1 MKRILAVFL
10 TLAMALNIA
19 PMAAFAAADSD
30 AASIV
35 AVEETDETSSPQLD
49 EETAKAIASDPFLQA
64 AYAQTEQEQTGQAE
78 VDTSNVSVSATNS
91 FGKLLLNG
99 MDEENGSN
107 FSSENAITGIS
118 MNGSTAVVSYRTAE
132 DADLVVGIYADDAE
146 EEMIA
151 SGTVSVSKTTDT
163 TAKVSISGKLP
174 EYYVIKGYLFDKT
187 EHAPLCEPF
196 RDVSKTK
203 DIVDLGS
210 ATVDDFDADR
220 VINLDDDNTT
230 NFAVVKQDV
239 TLLTSEDAAAGMN
252 VITQQ
257 DDDGLNYTISNASAE
272 IKNLQSGDILT
283 YEYEP
288 GAMLIV
294 KVSTIQTFGDTV
306 TIHGDDSLEITD
318 VFEAVKI
325 DSDADTSDFEFTPAE
340 GVEYLGTEKV
350 VYPDWEDG
358 FFDGTDAQENTAD
371 LDETNSWEG
380 DLSNSVALKLKIGDT
395 TTDKPIGGATTE
407 EAAKGTISF
416 SAQSKFKYYIAE
428 NKQTI
433 SYNLGSTVTGS
444 LSISAKKT
452 IEKEI
457 GHCYYLPC
465 PGVAFLMEPTIKV
478 VAEMKCSA
486 EFAAS
491 VSFGFEYNSANKAF
505 VNRSETPNA
514 KARVTAEGS
523 VSIGLDLKPGVCV
536 LDSVLDLDLTA
547 EVMLQATIKT
557 TTKEASTTTPE
568 TRHSCKICY
577 TAEITVPTE
586 LGIEISFIKLDILSL
601 KKSFKLE
608 FPLGDYYYSPENN
621 EFGKGS
627 CPHLEYRMTVIVED
641 DDLKEEDMKN
651 VDIFNVDTNEK
662 VGSFNGKFN
671 TYVYLP
677 AGEHQLRAIIQNT
690 DYTSGRFTIDKLGF
704 EVWLGADVQEDW
716 TLIDGVL
723 TVNNDKA
730 MGDAAVITDM
740 PWYSRRSEIK
750 KVVVKSGV
758 TKINSGA
765 FYECGNLKNAE
776 IANTVLSIGGS
787 AFAECAQLRTVQIPN
802 TVAAIGSCAFKNC
815 SLLQNIVFPK
825 ALQKIEESTFEN
837 CTALKN
843 LLIPGNVLSIGD
855 DAFKGC
861 TALESI
867 AMQDG
872 TISIGKEAF
881 SNCSKLGSI
890 TMPDSVISFGT
901 DIFKYDTA
909 LKTVKLPAGITHI
922 AQGMFN
928 GCVALTDFTV
938 PETVTTIG
946 GLAFANC
953 IGIAKVT
960 IPKSV
965 KTVQIGA
972 FTGCTNLKD
981 VYYDSTE
988 EDWKKITIQSDNEP
1002 LTSATLHCGG
1012 KHGTCGDNLTWK
1024 LEDGTLTISGT
1035 GEMYNYSYGSDN
1047 RPPWDGEKTKIKY
1060 IEIKI
1065 DTTTIGNYAFKG
1077 CNNLISITIP
1087 ESVTSIGKG
1096 AFYECSSLTSITVPE
1111 GVTSIGAYAF
1121 DGCSNLTN
1129 VTIPKGV
1136 TRIGEFAFDEC
1147 SNLTNIIIPEG
1158 VTKIEDGL
1166 FMDCSSLTSI
1176 TLPEGVTSIGYRA
1189 FAYCYSL
1196 ENISMPQSLISIGG
1210 SDYFGGAF
1218 VNCRKLSSI
1227 TIPSSVTDIG
1237 MYAFYGCTNLATVN
1251 MGTNITN
1258 IGSHAFEECVALE
1271 RITIPSGVTTIEQLT
1286 FNKCKN
1292 LTNVTIAEGVTTIGS
1307 SAFSECSNLKSV
1319 VIPESV
1325 TTIETGVFYYCSSLT
1340 SITIPSTVT
1349 QIGSSIFT
1357 GCKSLTSVT
1366 IPSGISVI
1374 PGGMFNGCS
1383 SLTSAVIPEGVT
1395 VIGEYAFGDCRN
1407 LTNIAIPS
1415 NVTQIGHHAFDNCQ
1429 KLTSITIPEG
1439 VSKIEYGTFSECRGL
1454 TKVQIP
1460 SSVTSIGLDAFAG
1473 CGNLIDM
1480 TIPESAT
1487 IIEEGAFDGCHSLT
1501 SITIPSGSTYIYA
1514 SSFYGCSGL
1523 TSVRIPEGVTGI
1535 DVMAFSHC
1543 RGLKSVTIPASVTK
1557 IGGRAF
1563 DECRNLKTIIYEG
1576 TKEQWKK
1583 VWIGADNHYLECA
1596 TIQYTGDSGDP
1607 NDENSITTGA
1617 ASTSDSKFQAT
1628 FANAKAGKEYVVLVS
1643 RSGSDPLNADN
1654 LIYIN
1659 QITADADG
1667 ELTVPFITAADAEEM
1682 TYVVACAQDD
1692 APVDPGQPDQPG
1704 GDEPSSGDDGGGA
1717 AIILIG
1723 GVAAVAAVAG
1733 VVLMIPVKVEGTVK
1747 LADQPVANATVQ
1759 VLKGDAVKAET
1770 VTDANG
1776 HFTVKVKRGGYTM
1789 RVQWTDASGQPVTR
1803 TVDFKA
1809 PNANLN
1815 VAA

>member
-78 VDTSNVSVSATNS
+78 VDTSNVSVNATNS
-91 FGKLLLNG
+91 FGQLLVNG
-99 MDEENGSN
+99 MDEENGSK

-132 DADLVVGIYADDAE
+132 DANLVVGIYADDAE

-294 KVSTIQTFGDTV
+294 KVSTIQTSGDTV

-505 VNRSETPNA
+505 ANRSETPNA
-514 KARVTAEGS
+514 KVRVTAEGS

-577 TAEITVPTE
+577 TAAITVPTE

-641 DDLKEEDMKN
+641 NDLKEEDMKN

-716 TLIDGVL
+716 TLVDGVL
-723 TVNNDKA
+723 TVNNDDA
-730 MGDAAVITDM
+730 MKKM
-740 PWYSRRSEIK
+740 PWVTRSSEVAKIII
-750 KVVVKSGV
+750 KSGV
-758 TKINSGA
+758 TEIPPYEFYDGYINNDPK
-765 FYECGNLKNAE
+765 YINLTEVE
-776 IANTVLSIGGS
+776 IAGTVKFIGEK
-787 AFAECAQLRTVQIPN
+787 AF
-802 TVAAIGSCAFKNC
+802 G
-815 SLLQNIVFPK
+815 
-825 ALQKIEESTFEN
+825 ESTSL
-837 CTALKN
+837 T
-843 LLIPGNVLSIGD
+843 NVKFQEGIVDIGD
-855 DAFKGC
+855 RAFERC
-861 TALESI
+861 INLTSI
-867 AMQDG
+867 ILPSSV
-872 TISIGKEAF
+872 ISIGKEAF
-881 SNCSKLGSI
+881 RDCNSLTRVIIQEGTTSIKEGAFSNCS
-890 TMPDSVISFGT
+890 
-901 DIFKYDTA
+901 
-909 LKTVKLPAGITHI
+909 
-922 AQGMFN
+922 
-928 GCVALTDFTV
+928 
-938 PETVTTIG
+938 
-946 GLAFANC
+946 
-953 IGIAKVT
+953 
-960 IPKSV
+960 
-965 KTVQIGA
+965 
-972 FTGCTNLKD
+972 NLM
-981 VYYDSTE
+981 
-988 EDWKKITIQSDNEP
+988 N
-1002 LTSATLHCGG
+1002 
-1012 KHGTCGDNLTWK
+1012 
-1024 LEDGTLTISGT
+1024 
-1035 GEMYNYSYGSDN
+1035 
-1047 RPPWDGEKTKIKY
+1047 
-1060 IEIKI
+1060 IKI
-1065 DTTTIGNYAFKG
+1065 
-1077 CNNLISITIP
+1077 P
-1087 ESVTSIGKG
+1087 VSVVDIAEYT
-1096 AFYECSSLTSITVPE
+1096 FENCSSLGGIEIPANITSIKT
-1111 GVTSIGAYAF
+1111 GTFFG
-1121 DGCSNLTN
+1121 
-1129 VTIPKGV
+1129 
-1136 TRIGEFAFDEC
+1136 
-1147 SNLTNIIIPEG
+1147 
-1158 VTKIEDGL
+1158 
-1166 FMDCSSLTSI
+1166 CSSLKNI
-1176 TLPEGVTSIGYRA
+1176 VIPYGVTDIGEDA
-1189 FAYCYSL
+1189 FFKCSSL
-1196 ENISMPQSLISIGG
+1196 VNIE
-1210 SDYFGGAF
+1210 
-1218 VNCRKLSSI
+1218 
-1227 TIPSSVTDIG
+1227 IPSSVTEI
-1237 MYAFYGCTNLATVN
+1237 
-1251 MGTNITN
+1251 
-1258 IGSHAFEECVALE
+1258 E
-1271 RITIPSGVTTIEQLT
+1271 RR
-1286 FNKCKN
+1286 
-1292 LTNVTIAEGVTTIGS
+1292 
-1307 SAFSECSNLKSV
+1307 
-1319 VIPESV
+1319 
-1325 TTIETGVFYYCSSLT
+1325 VFGDCSSLV
-1340 SITIPSTVT
+1340 SI
-1349 QIGSSIFT
+1349 
-1357 GCKSLTSVT
+1357 
-1366 IPSGISVI
+1366 
-1374 PGGMFNGCS
+1374 
-1383 SLTSAVIPEGVT
+1383 E
-1395 VIGEYAFGDCRN
+1395 
-1407 LTNIAIPS
+1407 
-1415 NVTQIGHHAFDNCQ
+1415 
-1429 KLTSITIPEG
+1429 
-1439 VSKIEYGTFSECRGL
+1439 
-1454 TKVQIP
+1454 
-1460 SSVTSIGLDAFAG
+1460 
-1473 CGNLIDM
+1473 
-1480 TIPESAT
+1480 
-1487 IIEEGAFDGCHSLT
+1487 
-1501 SITIPSGSTYIYA
+1501 
-1514 SSFYGCSGL
+1514 
-1523 TSVRIPEGVTGI
+1523 
-1535 DVMAFSHC
+1535 
-1543 RGLKSVTIPASVTK
+1543 IPASVTK
-1557 IGGRAF
+1557 IDTAWMFNECKSLRNVVFPTSVTSIGVGAF
-1563 DECRNLKTIIYEG
+1563 RGCKSLTDVVLPLGVTSIETNAFQYCNNLVNVVLQEGVTSIGQKAFGACYNLKSITIPESMKHVYYWAFEDCHELKDVYYNG
-1576 TKEQWKK
+1576 AKAQWKMIK
-1583 VWIGADNHYLECA
+1583 IEERNSNLYRANIHYA
-1596 TIQYTGDSGDP
+1596 K
-1607 NDENSITTGA
+1607 NDENSITTGT

-1628 FANAKAGKEYVVLVS
+1628 FADAKAGKEYVVLVS

-1667 ELTVPFITAADAEEM
+1667 ELAVPFRTAADAAEM
-1682 TYVVACAQDD
+1682 TYVVACAQGD

-1704 GDEPSSGDDGGGA
+1704 GDKPSSGDDGGGA

-1733 VVLMIPVKVEGTVK
+1733 VALMMPVKVEGTVK

-1759 VLKGDAVKAET
+1759 VLKGDTVKAET

-1776 HFTVKVKRGGYTM
+1776 HFTVKVKRGGYTL

>member
-35 AVEETDETSSPQLD
+35 AVEETNETSSPQLD
-49 EETAKAIASDPFLQA
+49 EQTARAIASDPFLQA

-107 FSSENAITGIS
+107 FSSENAITGIT

-151 SGTVSVSKTTDT
+151 SGTALVSKTADT
-163 TAKVSISGKLP
+163 TAKVAISSKLP

-210 ATVDDFDADR
+210 ATVNDFDADR

-294 KVSTIQTFGDTV
+294 KVSTIQTSGDTV

-505 VNRSETPNA
+505 ANRSETPNA

-677 AGEHQLRAIIQNT
+677 AGEHQLRAIIRNT
-690 DYTSGRFTIDKLGF
+690 DYTSGRFTINKLGF

-716 TLIDGVL
+716 TLVDGVL

-730 MGDAAVITDM
+730 MGDSIWGDDV
-740 PWYSRRSEIK
+740 PWRSRKDEIQ
-750 KVVVKSGV
+750 KVVIKQGV
-758 TKINSGA
+758 TKITRMAFSDCVNLKSVDIPESVEDMRDSAFSGCSSLTSVVIPKNVKTIPRIA
-765 FYECGNLKNAE
+765 FYK
-776 IANTVLSIGGS
+776 
-787 AFAECAQLRTVQIPN
+787 
-802 TVAAIGSCAFKNC
+802 
-815 SLLQNIVFPK
+815 
-825 ALQKIEESTFEN
+825 
-837 CTALKN
+837 
-843 LLIPGNVLSIGD
+843 
-855 DAFKGC
+855 C
-861 TALESI
+861 TALESVILEEGISEIGVI
-867 AMQDG
+867 A
-872 TISIGKEAF
+872 F
-881 SNCSKLGSI
+881 
-890 TMPDSVISFGT
+890 
-901 DIFKYDTA
+901 Y
-909 LKTVKLPAGITHI
+909 
-922 AQGMFN
+922 
-928 GCVALTDFTV
+928 
-938 PETVTTIG
+938 
-946 GLAFANC
+946 
-953 IGIAKVT
+953 
-960 IPKSV
+960 
-965 KTVQIGA
+965 
-972 FTGCTNLKD
+972 GCTSLK
-981 VYYDSTE
+981 
-988 EDWKKITIQSDNEP
+988 
-1002 LTSATLHCGG
+1002 
-1012 KHGTCGDNLTWK
+1012 
-1024 LEDGTLTISGT
+1024 
-1035 GEMYNYSYGSDN
+1035 
-1047 RPPWDGEKTKIKY
+1047 
-1060 IEIKI
+1060 
-1065 DTTTIGNYAFKG
+1065 
-1077 CNNLISITIP
+1077 
-1087 ESVTSIGKG
+1087 
-1096 AFYECSSLTSITVPE
+1096 
-1111 GVTSIGAYAF
+1111 
-1121 DGCSNLTN
+1121 
-1129 VTIPKGV
+1129 
-1136 TRIGEFAFDEC
+1136 
-1147 SNLTNIIIPEG
+1147 
-1158 VTKIEDGL
+1158 
-1166 FMDCSSLTSI
+1166 
-1176 TLPEGVTSIGYRA
+1176 
-1189 FAYCYSL
+1189 
-1196 ENISMPQSLISIGG
+1196 
-1210 SDYFGGAF
+1210 
-1218 VNCRKLSSI
+1218 SI
-1227 TIPSSVTDIG
+1227 TIPSSVKSMGYETFQNCTSLESITLKEGISNIG
-1237 MYAFYGCTNLATVN
+1237 DGAFCGCSSLKSVTIPSSVKSIGNDTFQNCTSLESVTLKEGISNIGNDAFNGCTSLK
-1251 MGTNITN
+1251 
-1258 IGSHAFEECVALE
+1258 S
-1271 RITIPSGVTTIEQLT
+1271 ITIPSSVISIESGA
-1286 FNKCKN
+1286 FRSCKN
-1292 LTNVTIAEGVTTIGS
+1292 LTNVVISEGVTKIGDDAFISCNSLSNITIPD
-1307 SAFSECSNLKSV
+1307 SV
-1319 VIPESV
+1319 VDIGERAFAFTGLVNVALPKNITKIKAYTFKGCKSLKNITIPNGVTEISYDVFNACTSLQSIMIPESV
-1325 TTIETGVFYYCSSLT
+1325 TY
-1340 SITIPSTVT
+1340 
-1349 QIGSSIFT
+1349 IGGGAFC
-1357 GCKSLTSVT
+1357 GCKSLASLSLPDGITRVPDDLVRECDSLESVVLPGSVT
-1366 IPSGISVI
+1366 Y
-1374 PGGMFNGCS
+1374 
-1383 SLTSAVIPEGVT
+1383 
-1395 VIGEYAFGDCRN
+1395 IGEH
-1407 LTNIAIPS
+1407 
-1415 NVTQIGHHAFDNCQ
+1415 VFDACP
-1429 KLTSITIPEG
+1429 KLQYVIFHG
-1439 VSKIEYGTFSECRGL
+1439 
-1454 TKVQIP
+1454 TKVQWKEMKHGYSGIWLYHTT
-1460 SSVTSIGLDAFAG
+1460 VVCND
-1473 CGNLIDM
+1473 GNIVYQNGF
-1480 TIPESAT
+1480 P
-1487 IIEEGAFDGCHSLT
+1487 
-1501 SITIPSGSTYIYA
+1501 
-1514 SSFYGCSGL
+1514 
-1523 TSVRIPEGVTGI
+1523 V
-1535 DVMAFSHC
+1535 
-1543 RGLKSVTIPASVTK
+1543 K
-1557 IGGRAF
+1557 
-1563 DECRNLKTIIYEG
+1563 
-1576 TKEQWKK
+1576 
-1583 VWIGADNHYLECA
+1583 
-1596 TIQYTGDSGDP
+1596 
-1607 NDENSITTGA
+1607 NDENSITTGT
-1617 ASTSDSKFQAT
+1617 ASTSGSKFQAT

-1643 RSGSDPLNADN
+1643 RSDSAPLNADN

-1667 ELTVPFITAADAEEM
+1667 ELAVPFRTAADAAEM

-1692 APVDPGQPDQPG
+1692 ATVEPGQPDKPNQPDQPDQPG
-1704 GDEPSSGDDGGGA
+1704 GDQPSSGGDDGGG

-1733 VVLMIPVKVEGTVK
+1733 VVLLMPVKVEGTVK

-1776 HFTVKVKRGGYTM
+1776 HFTVKVKRGGYTL
-1789 RVQWTDASGQPVTR
+1789 RVQWTDVSGQPVVR

-1809 PNANLN
+1809 PDANLN

>member
-35 AVEETDETSSPQLD
+35 AVEETDENASPQMD

-78 VDTSNVSVSATNS
+78 VDTSNMSVSATNS

-163 TAKVSISGKLP
+163 TAKVAISSKLP

-257 DDDGLNYTISNASAE
+257 DDDGLNYMISNVSAE

-294 KVSTIQTFGDTV
+294 KVSTIQTSGDTV

-716 TLIDGVL
+716 TLVDGVL

-730 MGDAAVITDM
+730 MRNSTWRDDV
-740 PWYSRRSEIK
+740 PWKSRKDEIQ
-750 KVVVKSGV
+750 KVVIKQGV
-758 TKINSGA
+758 TKI
-765 FYECGNLKNAE
+765 
-776 IANTVLSIGGS
+776 T
-787 AFAECAQLRTVQIPN
+787 R
-802 TVAAIGSCAFKNC
+802 
-815 SLLQNIVFPK
+815 
-825 ALQKIEESTFEN
+825 
-837 CTALKN
+837 
-843 LLIPGNVLSIGD
+843 
-855 DAFKGC
+855 
-861 TALESI
+861 
-867 AMQDG
+867 M
-872 TISIGKEAF
+872 AF
-881 SNCSKLGSI
+881 S
-890 TMPDSVISFGT
+890 
-901 DIFKYDTA
+901 
-909 LKTVKLPAGITHI
+909 
-922 AQGMFN
+922 
-928 GCVALTDFTV
+928 GCV
-938 PETVTTIG
+938 
-946 GLAFANC
+946 
-953 IGIAKVT
+953 
-960 IPKSV
+960 
-965 KTVQIGA
+965 
-972 FTGCTNLKD
+972 
-981 VYYDSTE
+981 
-988 EDWKKITIQSDNEP
+988 
-1002 LTSATLHCGG
+1002 
-1012 KHGTCGDNLTWK
+1012 NLT
-1024 LEDGTLTISGT
+1024 IV
-1035 GEMYNYSYGSDN
+1035 
-1047 RPPWDGEKTKIKY
+1047 
-1060 IEIKI
+1060 EIP
-1065 DTTTIGNYAFKG
+1065 D
-1077 CNNLISITIP
+1077 
-1087 ESVTSIGKG
+1087 SVTSI
-1096 AFYECSSLTSITVPE
+1096 YE
-1111 GVTSIGAYAF
+1111 
-1121 DGCSNLTN
+1121 
-1129 VTIPKGV
+1129 
-1136 TRIGEFAFDEC
+1136 
-1147 SNLTNIIIPEG
+1147 
-1158 VTKIEDGL
+1158 
-1166 FMDCSSLTSI
+1166 
-1176 TLPEGVTSIGYRA
+1176 
-1189 FAYCYSL
+1189 
-1196 ENISMPQSLISIGG
+1196 
-1210 SDYFGGAF
+1210 
-1218 VNCRKLSSI
+1218 
-1227 TIPSSVTDIG
+1227 
-1237 MYAFYGCTNLATVN
+1237 YAFYGCTNLQELTLPES
-1251 MGTNITN
+1251 ITR
-1258 IGSHAFEECVALE
+1258 IDRAAFENCTSL
-1271 RITIPSGVTTIEQLT
+1271 RKITIPKNARNLGIYLFAGCTGLVSAEIMDGVPAIGDQMFKGCTNLRSVTIPESVVHIGREAFRYCVSLSNVAIPKSVRSISSYAFSGCTNLESVTLKEGISNIKNSAFYGCNSLSNITIPDSVVDIGESAFAGTGLVNVALPKNITKIKAYTFKGCKSLKNITIPNGVTEISYDV
-1286 FNKCKN
+1286 FNACTS
-1292 LTNVTIAEGVTTIGS
+1292 LQSIM
-1307 SAFSECSNLKSV
+1307 
-1319 VIPESV
+1319 IPESV
-1325 TTIETGVFYYCSSLT
+1325 TY
-1340 SITIPSTVT
+1340 
-1349 QIGSSIFT
+1349 IGSGAFS
-1357 GCKSLTSVT
+1357 GCKSLASLSLPDGITSV
-1366 IPSGISVI
+1366 PDALVRECDSLESVAL
-1374 PGGMFNGCS
+1374 PGS
-1383 SLTSAVIPEGVT
+1383 ITY
-1395 VIGEYAFGDCRN
+1395 IGERVFSDC
-1407 LTNIAIPS
+1407 P
-1415 NVTQIGHHAFDNCQ
+1415 
-1429 KLTSITIPEG
+1429 KLQYVIFHG
-1439 VSKIEYGTFSECRGL
+1439 
-1454 TKVQIP
+1454 TKVQWKEMKHGYSGIRLYHTT
-1460 SSVTSIGLDAFAG
+1460 VVCND
-1473 CGNLIDM
+1473 GNIVYQNGF
-1480 TIPESAT
+1480 P
-1487 IIEEGAFDGCHSLT
+1487 
-1501 SITIPSGSTYIYA
+1501 
-1514 SSFYGCSGL
+1514 
-1523 TSVRIPEGVTGI
+1523 V
-1535 DVMAFSHC
+1535 
-1543 RGLKSVTIPASVTK
+1543 K
-1557 IGGRAF
+1557 
-1563 DECRNLKTIIYEG
+1563 
-1576 TKEQWKK
+1576 
-1583 VWIGADNHYLECA
+1583 
-1596 TIQYTGDSGDP
+1596 
-1607 NDENSITTGA
+1607 NDENSITTGT
-1617 ASTSDSKFQAT
+1617 ASTSDSKFQAA

-1667 ELTVPFITAADAEEM
+1667 ELVVPFITAADAAEM

-1692 APVDPGQPDQPG
+1692 ATVEPGQPDKPDQPG

-1733 VVLMIPVKVEGTVK
+1733 VVLLMPVKVEGTVK

-1759 VLKGDAVKAET
+1759 VLKGDTVKAET

-1776 HFTVKVKRGGYTM
+1776 HFTVKVKRGGYTL

-1809 PNANLN
+1809 PDANLN

>member
-35 AVEETDETSSPQLD
+35 AVEETDENASSQMD
-49 EETAKAIASDPFLQA
+49 EQTARAIASDPFLQA
-64 AYAQTEQEQTGQAE
+64 AYAQTEQEQTGRAE
-78 VDTSNVSVSATNS
+78 VDTSKVSVSATNS

-163 TAKVSISGKLP
+163 TAKVAISSKLP

-257 DDDGLNYTISNASAE
+257 DDDGLNYMISNASAE

-294 KVSTIQTFGDTV
+294 KVSTIQTSGDTV

-677 AGEHQLRAIIQNT
+677 AGEHQLRAIIRNT
-690 DYTSGRFTIDKLGF
+690 DYTSGRFTINKLGF

-716 TLIDGVL
+716 TLVDGVL

-730 MGDAAVITDM
+730 MRNSTWRDDV
-740 PWYSRRSEIK
+740 PWKSRKDEIQ
-750 KVVVKSGV
+750 KVVIKQGV
-758 TKINSGA
+758 TKI
-765 FYECGNLKNAE
+765 
-776 IANTVLSIGGS
+776 T
-787 AFAECAQLRTVQIPN
+787 R
-802 TVAAIGSCAFKNC
+802 
-815 SLLQNIVFPK
+815 
-825 ALQKIEESTFEN
+825 
-837 CTALKN
+837 
-843 LLIPGNVLSIGD
+843 
-855 DAFKGC
+855 
-861 TALESI
+861 
-867 AMQDG
+867 M
-872 TISIGKEAF
+872 AF
-881 SNCSKLGSI
+881 S
-890 TMPDSVISFGT
+890 
-901 DIFKYDTA
+901 
-909 LKTVKLPAGITHI
+909 
-922 AQGMFN
+922 
-928 GCVALTDFTV
+928 GCV
-938 PETVTTIG
+938 
-946 GLAFANC
+946 
-953 IGIAKVT
+953 
-960 IPKSV
+960 
-965 KTVQIGA
+965 
-972 FTGCTNLKD
+972 
-981 VYYDSTE
+981 
-988 EDWKKITIQSDNEP
+988 
-1002 LTSATLHCGG
+1002 
-1012 KHGTCGDNLTWK
+1012 NLT
-1024 LEDGTLTISGT
+1024 IV
-1035 GEMYNYSYGSDN
+1035 
-1047 RPPWDGEKTKIKY
+1047 
-1060 IEIKI
+1060 EIP
-1065 DTTTIGNYAFKG
+1065 D
-1077 CNNLISITIP
+1077 
-1087 ESVTSIGKG
+1087 SVTSI
-1096 AFYECSSLTSITVPE
+1096 YE
-1111 GVTSIGAYAF
+1111 
-1121 DGCSNLTN
+1121 
-1129 VTIPKGV
+1129 
-1136 TRIGEFAFDEC
+1136 
-1147 SNLTNIIIPEG
+1147 
-1158 VTKIEDGL
+1158 
-1166 FMDCSSLTSI
+1166 
-1176 TLPEGVTSIGYRA
+1176 
-1189 FAYCYSL
+1189 
-1196 ENISMPQSLISIGG
+1196 
-1210 SDYFGGAF
+1210 
-1218 VNCRKLSSI
+1218 
-1227 TIPSSVTDIG
+1227 
-1237 MYAFYGCTNLATVN
+1237 YAFYGCTNLQELTLPES
-1251 MGTNITN
+1251 ITR
-1258 IGSHAFEECVALE
+1258 IDRAAFENCTSL
-1271 RITIPSGVTTIEQLT
+1271 RKITIPKNARNLGIYLFAGCTGLVSAEIMDGVPAIGDQMFKGCTNLRSVTIPESVVHIGREAFRYCVSLSNVAIPKSVRSISSYAFSGCTNLESVTLKEGISNIKNSAFYGCNSLSNITIPDSVVDIGESAFAGTGLVNVALPKNITKIKAYTFKGCKSLKNITIPNGVTEISYDV
-1286 FNKCKN
+1286 FNACTS
-1292 LTNVTIAEGVTTIGS
+1292 LQSIM
-1307 SAFSECSNLKSV
+1307 
-1319 VIPESV
+1319 IPESV
-1325 TTIETGVFYYCSSLT
+1325 TY
-1340 SITIPSTVT
+1340 
-1349 QIGSSIFT
+1349 IGSGAFS
-1357 GCKSLTSVT
+1357 GCKSLASLSLPDGITSV
-1366 IPSGISVI
+1366 PDALVRECDSLESVAL
-1374 PGGMFNGCS
+1374 PGS
-1383 SLTSAVIPEGVT
+1383 ITY
-1395 VIGEYAFGDCRN
+1395 IGERVFSDC
-1407 LTNIAIPS
+1407 P
-1415 NVTQIGHHAFDNCQ
+1415 
-1429 KLTSITIPEG
+1429 KLQYVIFHG
-1439 VSKIEYGTFSECRGL
+1439 
-1454 TKVQIP
+1454 TKVQWKEMKHGYSGIRLYHTT
-1460 SSVTSIGLDAFAG
+1460 VVCND
-1473 CGNLIDM
+1473 GNIVYQNGF
-1480 TIPESAT
+1480 P
-1487 IIEEGAFDGCHSLT
+1487 
-1501 SITIPSGSTYIYA
+1501 
-1514 SSFYGCSGL
+1514 
-1523 TSVRIPEGVTGI
+1523 V
-1535 DVMAFSHC
+1535 
-1543 RGLKSVTIPASVTK
+1543 K
-1557 IGGRAF
+1557 
-1563 DECRNLKTIIYEG
+1563 
-1576 TKEQWKK
+1576 
-1583 VWIGADNHYLECA
+1583 
-1596 TIQYTGDSGDP
+1596 
-1607 NDENSITTGA
+1607 NDENSITTGT

-1667 ELTVPFITAADAEEM
+1667 ELTVPFITAADAAEM
-1682 TYVVACAQDD
+1682 TYVVACAQDG

-1733 VVLMIPVKVEGTVK
+1733 VVLMMPVKVEGTVK
-1747 LADQPVANATVQ
+1747 MADQPVANATVQ
-1759 VLKGDAVKAET
+1759 VLKGDTVKAET

-1776 HFTVKVKRGGYTM
+1776 HFTVKVKRGGYTL
-1789 RVQWTDASGQPVTR
+1789 RVQWTDAKGQPVMR

>member
-35 AVEETDETSSPQLD
+35 AVEETNETSSPQLD
-49 EETAKAIASDPFLQA
+49 EQTARAIASDPFLQA

-107 FSSENAITGIS
+107 FSSENAITGIT

-151 SGTVSVSKTTDT
+151 SGTALVSKTADT
-163 TAKVSISGKLP
+163 TAKVAISSKLP

-210 ATVDDFDADR
+210 ATVNDFDADR

-294 KVSTIQTFGDTV
+294 KVSTIQTSGDTV

-505 VNRSETPNA
+505 ANRSETPNA

-677 AGEHQLRAIIQNT
+677 AGEHQLRAIIRNT
-690 DYTSGRFTIDKLGF
+690 DYTSGRFTINKLGF

-716 TLIDGVL
+716 TLVDGVL

-730 MGDAAVITDM
+730 MGDSIWGDDV
-740 PWYSRRSEIK
+740 PWRSRKDEIQ
-750 KVVVKSGV
+750 KVVIKQGV
-758 TKINSGA
+758 TKITRMAFSDCVNLKSVDIPESVEDMRDSAFSGCSSLTSVVIPKNVKTIPRIA
-765 FYECGNLKNAE
+765 FYK
-776 IANTVLSIGGS
+776 
-787 AFAECAQLRTVQIPN
+787 
-802 TVAAIGSCAFKNC
+802 
-815 SLLQNIVFPK
+815 
-825 ALQKIEESTFEN
+825 
-837 CTALKN
+837 
-843 LLIPGNVLSIGD
+843 
-855 DAFKGC
+855 C
-861 TALESI
+861 TALESVILEEGISEIGVI
-867 AMQDG
+867 A
-872 TISIGKEAF
+872 F
-881 SNCSKLGSI
+881 
-890 TMPDSVISFGT
+890 
-901 DIFKYDTA
+901 Y
-909 LKTVKLPAGITHI
+909 
-922 AQGMFN
+922 
-928 GCVALTDFTV
+928 
-938 PETVTTIG
+938 
-946 GLAFANC
+946 
-953 IGIAKVT
+953 
-960 IPKSV
+960 
-965 KTVQIGA
+965 
-972 FTGCTNLKD
+972 GCTSLK
-981 VYYDSTE
+981 
-988 EDWKKITIQSDNEP
+988 
-1002 LTSATLHCGG
+1002 
-1012 KHGTCGDNLTWK
+1012 
-1024 LEDGTLTISGT
+1024 
-1035 GEMYNYSYGSDN
+1035 
-1047 RPPWDGEKTKIKY
+1047 
-1060 IEIKI
+1060 
-1065 DTTTIGNYAFKG
+1065 
-1077 CNNLISITIP
+1077 
-1087 ESVTSIGKG
+1087 
-1096 AFYECSSLTSITVPE
+1096 
-1111 GVTSIGAYAF
+1111 
-1121 DGCSNLTN
+1121 
-1129 VTIPKGV
+1129 
-1136 TRIGEFAFDEC
+1136 
-1147 SNLTNIIIPEG
+1147 
-1158 VTKIEDGL
+1158 
-1166 FMDCSSLTSI
+1166 
-1176 TLPEGVTSIGYRA
+1176 
-1189 FAYCYSL
+1189 
-1196 ENISMPQSLISIGG
+1196 
-1210 SDYFGGAF
+1210 
-1218 VNCRKLSSI
+1218 SI
-1227 TIPSSVTDIG
+1227 TIPSSVKSMGYETFQNCTSLESITLKEGISNIG
-1237 MYAFYGCTNLATVN
+1237 DGAFCGCSSLKSVTIPSSVKSIGNDTFQNCTSLESVTLNEGISNIGYYAFNGCTSLK
-1251 MGTNITN
+1251 
-1258 IGSHAFEECVALE
+1258 S
-1271 RITIPSGVTTIEQLT
+1271 ITIPSSVISIESGA
-1286 FNKCKN
+1286 FRSCKN
-1292 LTNVTIAEGVTTIGS
+1292 LTNVVISEGVTKIGDDAFISCNSLSNITIPD
-1307 SAFSECSNLKSV
+1307 SV
-1319 VIPESV
+1319 VDIGERAFAFTGLVNVALPKNITKIKAYTFKGCKSLKNITIPNGVTEISYDVFNACTSLQSIMIPESV
-1325 TTIETGVFYYCSSLT
+1325 TY
-1340 SITIPSTVT
+1340 
-1349 QIGSSIFT
+1349 IGGGAFC
-1357 GCKSLTSVT
+1357 GCKSLASLSLPDGITRVPDDLVRECDSLESVVLPGSVT
-1366 IPSGISVI
+1366 Y
-1374 PGGMFNGCS
+1374 
-1383 SLTSAVIPEGVT
+1383 
-1395 VIGEYAFGDCRN
+1395 IGEH
-1407 LTNIAIPS
+1407 
-1415 NVTQIGHHAFDNCQ
+1415 VFDACP
-1429 KLTSITIPEG
+1429 KLQYVIFHG
-1439 VSKIEYGTFSECRGL
+1439 
-1454 TKVQIP
+1454 TKVQWKEMKHGYSGIWLYHTT
-1460 SSVTSIGLDAFAG
+1460 VVCND
-1473 CGNLIDM
+1473 GNIVYQNGF
-1480 TIPESAT
+1480 P
-1487 IIEEGAFDGCHSLT
+1487 
-1501 SITIPSGSTYIYA
+1501 
-1514 SSFYGCSGL
+1514 
-1523 TSVRIPEGVTGI
+1523 V
-1535 DVMAFSHC
+1535 
-1543 RGLKSVTIPASVTK
+1543 K
-1557 IGGRAF
+1557 
-1563 DECRNLKTIIYEG
+1563 
-1576 TKEQWKK
+1576 
-1583 VWIGADNHYLECA
+1583 
-1596 TIQYTGDSGDP
+1596 
-1607 NDENSITTGA
+1607 NDENSITTGT
-1617 ASTSDSKFQAT
+1617 ASTSGSKFQAT

-1643 RSGSDPLNADN
+1643 RSDSAPLNADN

-1667 ELTVPFITAADAEEM
+1667 ELAVPFRTAADAAEM

-1692 APVDPGQPDQPG
+1692 ATVEPGQPDKPNQPDQPDQPG
-1704 GDEPSSGDDGGGA
+1704 GDQPSSGGDDGGG

-1733 VVLMIPVKVEGTVK
+1733 VVLLMPVKVEGTVK

-1776 HFTVKVKRGGYTM
+1776 HFTVKVKRGGYTL
-1789 RVQWTDASGQPVTR
+1789 RVQWTDVSGQPVVR

-1809 PNANLN
+1809 PDANLN

>member
-35 AVEETDETSSPQLD
+35 AVEETDENASPQMD
-49 EETAKAIASDPFLQA
+49 EQTARAIASDPFLQA

-78 VDTSNVSVSATNS
+78 VDTSNMSVSATNS

-163 TAKVSISGKLP
+163 TAKVSISSKLP
-174 EYYVIKGYLFDKT
+174 EYYVIKGYLFNKT

-294 KVSTIQTFGDTV
+294 KVSTIQTSGDTV

-380 DLSNSVALKLKIGDT
+380 DISNSVALKLKIGDT

-407 EAAKGTISF
+407 EAAKGTVSF

-514 KARVTAEGS
+514 KVRVTAEGS

-577 TAEITVPTE
+577 TAEITIPTE

-677 AGEHQLRAIIQNT
+677 AGEHQLRAIIRNT
-690 DYTSGRFTIDKLGF
+690 DYTSGRFTINKLGF

-716 TLIDGVL
+716 TLVDGVL

-765 FYECGNLKNAE
+765 FYECGNLTNAE

-815 SLLQNIVFPK
+815 SSLQNIVFPK

-843 LLIPGNVLSIGD
+843 LLLPGNVLSIGD
-855 DAFKGC
+855 YAFKGC

-909 LKTVKLPAGITHI
+909 LKTVKLPSGITRI

-1035 GEMYNYSYGSDN
+1035 GEMYNYYFDSEASPWNEEKEEIINIILPEGITRIGSRAFYGCSKLKNIEIPSSINRIGYFAFCDCSSLTSVIIPEGVKSVENSVFQNCSSLTSVIIPESVVSIEQAAFYQCRELTSIKIPDN
-1047 RPPWDGEKTKIKY
+1047 VTVLGTSAFRLSGLTNVVIPKGVTCVSGSVFEGCKNLIDITIPESVTDIESNAFAGCGITKIK
-1060 IEIKI
+1060 IPSGV
-1065 DTTTIGNYAFKG
+1065 TSIGVKAFAD
-1077 CNNLISITIP
+1077 CENLTSVEMSPNITNIGWGAFSKCSKLTSITIP
-1087 ESVTSIGKG
+1087 PNVTKIGERTFYECNSLMDVTIPENVTSIGRDAFYNCDSLISVTIPQNVTEVGEYVFYSCGNLKNVTIMEGVTKIGYEMFYDCSCLESITIPSTVKYMGYRAFSGCKNLKEVKIIDGVNKIADYAFAGCMSLTTIEIPVSVTSIGKG
-1096 AFYECSSLTSITVPE
+1096 AFYYCNSLT
-1111 GVTSIGAYAF
+1111 
-1121 DGCSNLTN
+1121 
-1129 VTIPKGV
+1129 TI
-1136 TRIGEFAFDEC
+1136 E
-1147 SNLTNIIIPEG
+1147 
-1158 VTKIEDGL
+1158 
-1166 FMDCSSLTSI
+1166 
-1176 TLPEGVTSIGYRA
+1176 
-1189 FAYCYSL
+1189 
-1196 ENISMPQSLISIGG
+1196 
-1210 SDYFGGAF
+1210 
-1218 VNCRKLSSI
+1218 
-1227 TIPSSVTDIG
+1227 
-1237 MYAFYGCTNLATVN
+1237 
-1251 MGTNITN
+1251 
-1258 IGSHAFEECVALE
+1258 
-1271 RITIPSGVTTIEQLT
+1271 IPSGVTE
-1286 FNKCKN
+1286 
-1292 LTNVTIAEGVTTIGS
+1292 IGGY
-1307 SAFSECSNLKSV
+1307 AFA
-1319 VIPESV
+1319 
-1325 TTIETGVFYYCSSLT
+1325 YCGLT
-1340 SITIPSTVT
+1340 SIVLP
-1349 QIGSSIFT
+1349 
-1357 GCKSLTSVT
+1357 KELTE
-1366 IPSGISVI
+1366 I
-1374 PGGMFNGCS
+1374 N
-1383 SLTSAVIPEGVT
+1383 
-1395 VIGEYAFGDCRN
+1395 EY
-1407 LTNIAIPS
+1407 T
-1415 NVTQIGHHAFDNCQ
+1415 
-1429 KLTSITIPEG
+1429 
-1439 VSKIEYGTFSECRGL
+1439 
-1454 TKVQIP
+1454 
-1460 SSVTSIGLDAFAG
+1460 
-1473 CGNLIDM
+1473 
-1480 TIPESAT
+1480 
-1487 IIEEGAFDGCHSLT
+1487 
-1501 SITIPSGSTYIYA
+1501 
-1514 SSFYGCSGL
+1514 
-1523 TSVRIPEGVTGI
+1523 
-1535 DVMAFSHC
+1535 FSHC
-1543 RGLKSVTIPASVTK
+1543 
-1557 IGGRAF
+1557 
-1563 DECRNLKTIIYEG
+1563 ENLKDIVISEKVTYIKHDAFYKATNYLFKGIVFEG
-1576 TKEQWKK
+1576 TKEQWRKIK
-1583 VWIGADNHYLECA
+1583 VITWEENLSYRGAIYQRPVHCID
-1596 TIQYTGDSGDP
+1596 GDVKLKNNMWVDV
-1607 NDENSITTGA
+1607 DTENSITTGT

-1643 RSGSDPLNADN
+1643 RSDSDPLNADN

-1667 ELTVPFITAADAEEM
+1667 ELAVPFITAADSAEM

-1692 APVDPGQPDQPG
+1692 ATVEPGQPDQPDKPG
-1704 GDEPSSGDDGGGA
+1704 EDEPSSGGDGGG

-1733 VVLMIPVKVEGTVK
+1733 VVLMMPVKVEGTVK

-1776 HFTVKVKRGGYTM
+1776 HFTVKVKRGGYTL
-1789 RVQWTDASGQPVTR
+1789 RVQWTDVSGQPVTR

>member
-19 PMAAFAAADSD
+19 PVAAFAAADSD

-35 AVEETDETSSPQLD
+35 AVEETDENASSRLD
-49 EETAKAIASDPFLQA
+49 KETVRAIASDPFLQT
-64 AYAQTEQEQTGQAE
+64 AYAQTEQGQTGQAE
-78 VDTSNVSVSATNS
+78 VDTSNMSVSATNS
-91 FGKLLLNG
+91 FGQLLVNG

-380 DLSNSVALKLKIGDT
+380 DLSNSVALKLKIGDA

-505 VNRSETPNA
+505 ANRSETPNA
-514 KARVTAEGS
+514 KVRVTAEGS

-723 TVNNDKA
+723 TVNNDDA
-730 MGDAAVITDM
+730 MKKM
-740 PWYSRRSEIK
+740 PWVTRSSEVAKIIIK
-750 KVVVKSGV
+750 LGV
-758 TKINSGA
+758 TEIPPYEFYDGYINYDPKYINLTEVEIAGTVKFIGEKAFGESTSLTNVKFQEGIVDIGDGA
-765 FYECGNLKNAE
+765 FERCINLTSV
-776 IANTVLSIGGS
+776 ILPSSV
-787 AFAECAQLRTVQIPN
+787 
-802 TVAAIGSCAFKNC
+802 
-815 SLLQNIVFPK
+815 
-825 ALQKIEESTFEN
+825 
-837 CTALKN
+837 
-843 LLIPGNVLSIGD
+843 
-855 DAFKGC
+855 
-861 TALESI
+861 
-867 AMQDG
+867 
-872 TISIGKEAF
+872 ISIGKEAF
-881 SNCSKLGSI
+881 RDCNSLTRVIIQEGTTSIKEGAFSNCS
-890 TMPDSVISFGT
+890 
-901 DIFKYDTA
+901 
-909 LKTVKLPAGITHI
+909 
-922 AQGMFN
+922 
-928 GCVALTDFTV
+928 
-938 PETVTTIG
+938 
-946 GLAFANC
+946 
-953 IGIAKVT
+953 
-960 IPKSV
+960 
-965 KTVQIGA
+965 
-972 FTGCTNLKD
+972 NLM
-981 VYYDSTE
+981 
-988 EDWKKITIQSDNEP
+988 N
-1002 LTSATLHCGG
+1002 
-1012 KHGTCGDNLTWK
+1012 
-1024 LEDGTLTISGT
+1024 
-1035 GEMYNYSYGSDN
+1035 
-1047 RPPWDGEKTKIKY
+1047 
-1060 IEIKI
+1060 IKI
-1065 DTTTIGNYAFKG
+1065 
-1077 CNNLISITIP
+1077 P
-1087 ESVTSIGKG
+1087 VSVVDIAEYT
-1096 AFYECSSLTSITVPE
+1096 FENCSSLGGIEIPANITSI
-1111 GVTSIGAYAF
+1111 
-1121 DGCSNLTN
+1121 
-1129 VTIPKGV
+1129 K
-1136 TRIGEFAFDEC
+1136 TRTFFG
-1147 SNLTNIIIPEG
+1147 
-1158 VTKIEDGL
+1158 
-1166 FMDCSSLTSI
+1166 CSSLKNI
-1176 TLPEGVTSIGYRA
+1176 VIPYGVTDIGEDA
-1189 FAYCYSL
+1189 FLKCSSL
-1196 ENISMPQSLISIGG
+1196 VNIE
-1210 SDYFGGAF
+1210 
-1218 VNCRKLSSI
+1218 
-1227 TIPSSVTDIG
+1227 IPSSVTEI
-1237 MYAFYGCTNLATVN
+1237 
-1251 MGTNITN
+1251 
-1258 IGSHAFEECVALE
+1258 E
-1271 RITIPSGVTTIEQLT
+1271 RG
-1286 FNKCKN
+1286 
-1292 LTNVTIAEGVTTIGS
+1292 
-1307 SAFSECSNLKSV
+1307 
-1319 VIPESV
+1319 
-1325 TTIETGVFYYCSSLT
+1325 
-1340 SITIPSTVT
+1340 
-1349 QIGSSIFT
+1349 
-1357 GCKSLTSVT
+1357 
-1366 IPSGISVI
+1366 
-1374 PGGMFNGCS
+1374 
-1383 SLTSAVIPEGVT
+1383 
-1395 VIGEYAFGDCRN
+1395 AFGDCSS
-1407 LTNIAIPS
+1407 L
-1415 NVTQIGHHAFDNCQ
+1415 V
-1429 KLTSITIPEG
+1429 SIE
-1439 VSKIEYGTFSECRGL
+1439 
-1454 TKVQIP
+1454 
-1460 SSVTSIGLDAFAG
+1460 
-1473 CGNLIDM
+1473 
-1480 TIPESAT
+1480 
-1487 IIEEGAFDGCHSLT
+1487 
-1501 SITIPSGSTYIYA
+1501 
-1514 SSFYGCSGL
+1514 
-1523 TSVRIPEGVTGI
+1523 
-1535 DVMAFSHC
+1535 
-1543 RGLKSVTIPASVTK
+1543 IPASVTK
-1557 IGGRAF
+1557 IDTAWMFNECKSLRNVVFPTSVTSIGVGAFMGCKSLTDIVLPLGVTSIERNAFQYCNNLVNVVLQEGVTSIGRKAF
-1563 DECRNLKTIIYEG
+1563 GACYNLKSITIPESMKHVYYWAFGDCHELKDVYYNG
-1576 TKEQWKK
+1576 AKAQWKMIK
-1583 VWIGADNHYLECA
+1583 IEENNSNLYRANIHYA
-1596 TIQYTGDSGDP
+1596 K
-1607 NDENSITTGA
+1607 NDENSITTGT
-1617 ASTSDSKFQAT
+1617 ASTSDSKFQAN

-1643 RSGSDPLNADN
+1643 RSGSDPLSADN

-1667 ELTVPFITAADAEEM
+1667 ELAVPFITAADAADM
-1682 TYVVACAQDD
+1682 TYVVACAQDG
-1692 APVDPGQPDQPG
+1692 APVDPDQPDKPG
-1704 GDEPSSGDDGGGA
+1704 EDKPSSGDDGGGA

-1733 VVLMIPVKVEGTVK
+1733 VVLLMPVKVEGTVK
-1747 LADQPVANATVQ
+1747 MADQPVANATVQ
-1759 VLKGDAVKAET
+1759 VLKNGNVAAQT
-1770 VTDANG
+1770 TTDANG

-1789 RVQWTDASGQPVTR
+1789 RVQWTDAKGQPVTR

>member
-19 PMAAFAAADSD
+19 PVAAFAAADSD

-49 EETAKAIASDPFLQA
+49 EETAKAIVSDPFLQA

-78 VDTSNVSVSATNS
+78 VDTSNMSVSATNS
-91 FGKLLLNG
+91 FGELLLNG

-163 TAKVSISGKLP
+163 TAKVSISSKLP

-257 DDDGLNYTISNASAE
+257 DDDGLNYTISNASAD

-288 GAMLIV
+288 GSMLIV
-294 KVSTIQTFGDTV
+294 KVSTIQTSGDTV

-452 IEKEI
+452 FEKEI

-690 DYTSGRFTIDKLGF
+690 DYTSGRFTINKLGF

-716 TLIDGVL
+716 TLVDGVL

-730 MGDAAVITDM
+730 MRNSTWRDDV
-740 PWYSRRSEIK
+740 PWKSRKDEIQ
-750 KVVVKSGV
+750 KVVIKQGV
-758 TKINSGA
+758 TKI
-765 FYECGNLKNAE
+765 
-776 IANTVLSIGGS
+776 T
-787 AFAECAQLRTVQIPN
+787 R
-802 TVAAIGSCAFKNC
+802 
-815 SLLQNIVFPK
+815 
-825 ALQKIEESTFEN
+825 
-837 CTALKN
+837 
-843 LLIPGNVLSIGD
+843 
-855 DAFKGC
+855 
-861 TALESI
+861 
-867 AMQDG
+867 M
-872 TISIGKEAF
+872 AF
-881 SNCSKLGSI
+881 S
-890 TMPDSVISFGT
+890 
-901 DIFKYDTA
+901 
-909 LKTVKLPAGITHI
+909 
-922 AQGMFN
+922 
-928 GCVALTDFTV
+928 GCV
-938 PETVTTIG
+938 
-946 GLAFANC
+946 
-953 IGIAKVT
+953 
-960 IPKSV
+960 
-965 KTVQIGA
+965 
-972 FTGCTNLKD
+972 
-981 VYYDSTE
+981 
-988 EDWKKITIQSDNEP
+988 
-1002 LTSATLHCGG
+1002 
-1012 KHGTCGDNLTWK
+1012 NLT
-1024 LEDGTLTISGT
+1024 IV
-1035 GEMYNYSYGSDN
+1035 
-1047 RPPWDGEKTKIKY
+1047 
-1060 IEIKI
+1060 EIP
-1065 DTTTIGNYAFKG
+1065 D
-1077 CNNLISITIP
+1077 
-1087 ESVTSIGKG
+1087 SVTSI
-1096 AFYECSSLTSITVPE
+1096 YE
-1111 GVTSIGAYAF
+1111 
-1121 DGCSNLTN
+1121 
-1129 VTIPKGV
+1129 
-1136 TRIGEFAFDEC
+1136 
-1147 SNLTNIIIPEG
+1147 
-1158 VTKIEDGL
+1158 
-1166 FMDCSSLTSI
+1166 
-1176 TLPEGVTSIGYRA
+1176 
-1189 FAYCYSL
+1189 
-1196 ENISMPQSLISIGG
+1196 
-1210 SDYFGGAF
+1210 
-1218 VNCRKLSSI
+1218 
-1227 TIPSSVTDIG
+1227 
-1237 MYAFYGCTNLATVN
+1237 YAFYGCTNLQELTLPES
-1251 MGTNITN
+1251 ITR
-1258 IGSHAFEECVALE
+1258 IDRAAFENCTSL
-1271 RITIPSGVTTIEQLT
+1271 RKITIPKNAKNLGIYLFAGCTGLVSAEIMDGVPAIGDQMFKGCTNLRSVTIPESVVHIGREAFRYCVSLSNVAIPKSVRSISSYAFSGCTNLESVTLKEGISNIKNSAFYGCNSLSNITIPDSVVDIGESAFAGTGLVNVALPKNITKIKAYTFKGCKSLKNITIPNGVTEISYDV
-1286 FNKCKN
+1286 FNACTS
-1292 LTNVTIAEGVTTIGS
+1292 LQSIM
-1307 SAFSECSNLKSV
+1307 
-1319 VIPESV
+1319 IPESV
-1325 TTIETGVFYYCSSLT
+1325 TY
-1340 SITIPSTVT
+1340 
-1349 QIGSSIFT
+1349 IGSGAFS
-1357 GCKSLTSVT
+1357 GCKSLASLSLPDGITSV
-1366 IPSGISVI
+1366 PDALVRECDSLESVAL
-1374 PGGMFNGCS
+1374 PGS
-1383 SLTSAVIPEGVT
+1383 ITY
-1395 VIGEYAFGDCRN
+1395 IGERVFSDC
-1407 LTNIAIPS
+1407 P
-1415 NVTQIGHHAFDNCQ
+1415 
-1429 KLTSITIPEG
+1429 KLQYVIFHG
-1439 VSKIEYGTFSECRGL
+1439 
-1454 TKVQIP
+1454 TKVQWKEMKHGYSGIRLYHTT
-1460 SSVTSIGLDAFAG
+1460 VVCND
-1473 CGNLIDM
+1473 GNIVYQNGF
-1480 TIPESAT
+1480 P
-1487 IIEEGAFDGCHSLT
+1487 
-1501 SITIPSGSTYIYA
+1501 
-1514 SSFYGCSGL
+1514 
-1523 TSVRIPEGVTGI
+1523 V
-1535 DVMAFSHC
+1535 
-1543 RGLKSVTIPASVTK
+1543 K
-1557 IGGRAF
+1557 
-1563 DECRNLKTIIYEG
+1563 
-1576 TKEQWKK
+1576 
-1583 VWIGADNHYLECA
+1583 
-1596 TIQYTGDSGDP
+1596 
-1607 NDENSITTGA
+1607 NDENSITTGT

-1628 FANAKAGKEYVVLVS
+1628 FADAKAGKEYVVLVS

-1667 ELTVPFITAADAEEM
+1667 ELAVPFITAADAAEM

-1704 GDEPSSGDDGGGA
+1704 GDKPSSGDDGGGA

-1733 VVLMIPVKVEGTVK
+1733 VVLMMPVKVEGTVK
-1747 LADQPVANATVQ
+1747 MADQPVANATVQ
-1759 VLKGDAVKAET
+1759 VLKNGNVAAQT
-1770 VTDANG
+1770 TTDANG

>member
-30 AASIV
+30 AASMV
-35 AVEETDETSSPQLD
+35 AVEETNETSSPQLD
-49 EETAKAIASDPFLQA
+49 EQTARAIASDPFLQA

-107 FSSENAITGIS
+107 FSSENAITGIT

-151 SGTVSVSKTTDT
+151 SGTALVSKTADT
-163 TAKVSISGKLP
+163 TAKVAISSKLP

-210 ATVDDFDADR
+210 ATVNDFDADR

-294 KVSTIQTFGDTV
+294 KVSTIQTSGDTV

-505 VNRSETPNA
+505 ANRSETPNA

-677 AGEHQLRAIIQNT
+677 AGEHQLRAIIRNT
-690 DYTSGRFTIDKLGF
+690 DYTSGRFTINKLGF

-716 TLIDGVL
+716 TLVDGVL

-730 MGDAAVITDM
+730 MGDSIWGDDV
-740 PWYSRRSEIK
+740 PWRSRKDEIQ
-750 KVVVKSGV
+750 KVVIKQGV
-758 TKINSGA
+758 TKITRMAFSDCVNLKSVDIPESVEDMRDSAFSGCSSLTSVVIPKNVKTIPRIA
-765 FYECGNLKNAE
+765 FYK
-776 IANTVLSIGGS
+776 
-787 AFAECAQLRTVQIPN
+787 
-802 TVAAIGSCAFKNC
+802 
-815 SLLQNIVFPK
+815 
-825 ALQKIEESTFEN
+825 
-837 CTALKN
+837 
-843 LLIPGNVLSIGD
+843 
-855 DAFKGC
+855 C
-861 TALESI
+861 TALESVILEEGISEIGVI
-867 AMQDG
+867 A
-872 TISIGKEAF
+872 F
-881 SNCSKLGSI
+881 
-890 TMPDSVISFGT
+890 
-901 DIFKYDTA
+901 Y
-909 LKTVKLPAGITHI
+909 
-922 AQGMFN
+922 
-928 GCVALTDFTV
+928 
-938 PETVTTIG
+938 
-946 GLAFANC
+946 
-953 IGIAKVT
+953 
-960 IPKSV
+960 
-965 KTVQIGA
+965 
-972 FTGCTNLKD
+972 GCTSLK
-981 VYYDSTE
+981 
-988 EDWKKITIQSDNEP
+988 
-1002 LTSATLHCGG
+1002 
-1012 KHGTCGDNLTWK
+1012 
-1024 LEDGTLTISGT
+1024 
-1035 GEMYNYSYGSDN
+1035 
-1047 RPPWDGEKTKIKY
+1047 
-1060 IEIKI
+1060 
-1065 DTTTIGNYAFKG
+1065 
-1077 CNNLISITIP
+1077 
-1087 ESVTSIGKG
+1087 
-1096 AFYECSSLTSITVPE
+1096 
-1111 GVTSIGAYAF
+1111 
-1121 DGCSNLTN
+1121 
-1129 VTIPKGV
+1129 
-1136 TRIGEFAFDEC
+1136 
-1147 SNLTNIIIPEG
+1147 
-1158 VTKIEDGL
+1158 
-1166 FMDCSSLTSI
+1166 
-1176 TLPEGVTSIGYRA
+1176 
-1189 FAYCYSL
+1189 
-1196 ENISMPQSLISIGG
+1196 
-1210 SDYFGGAF
+1210 
-1218 VNCRKLSSI
+1218 SI
-1227 TIPSSVTDIG
+1227 TIPSSVKSMGYETFQNCTSLESITLKEGISNIG
-1237 MYAFYGCTNLATVN
+1237 DGAFCGCSSLKSVTIPSSVKSIGNDTFQNCTSLESVTLKEGISNIGYYAFNGCTSLK
-1251 MGTNITN
+1251 
-1258 IGSHAFEECVALE
+1258 S
-1271 RITIPSGVTTIEQLT
+1271 ITIPSSVKSIGYYTFKNCTSLESVTLKEGISNIGNDAFNGCTSLKSITIPSSVISIESGA
-1286 FNKCKN
+1286 FRSCKN
-1292 LTNVTIAEGVTTIGS
+1292 LTNVVISEGVTKIGDDAFISCNSLSNITIPD
-1307 SAFSECSNLKSV
+1307 SV
-1319 VIPESV
+1319 VDIGERAFAFTGLVNVALPKNITKIKAYTFKGCKSLKNITIPNGVTEISYDVFNACTSLQSIMIPESV
-1325 TTIETGVFYYCSSLT
+1325 TY
-1340 SITIPSTVT
+1340 
-1349 QIGSSIFT
+1349 IGGGAFC
-1357 GCKSLTSVT
+1357 GCKSLASLSLPDGITRVPDDLVRECDSLESVVLPGSVT
-1366 IPSGISVI
+1366 Y
-1374 PGGMFNGCS
+1374 
-1383 SLTSAVIPEGVT
+1383 
-1395 VIGEYAFGDCRN
+1395 IGEH
-1407 LTNIAIPS
+1407 
-1415 NVTQIGHHAFDNCQ
+1415 VFDACP
-1429 KLTSITIPEG
+1429 KLQYVIFHG
-1439 VSKIEYGTFSECRGL
+1439 
-1454 TKVQIP
+1454 TKVQWKEMKHGYSGIWLYHTT
-1460 SSVTSIGLDAFAG
+1460 VVCND
-1473 CGNLIDM
+1473 GNIVYQNGF
-1480 TIPESAT
+1480 P
-1487 IIEEGAFDGCHSLT
+1487 
-1501 SITIPSGSTYIYA
+1501 
-1514 SSFYGCSGL
+1514 
-1523 TSVRIPEGVTGI
+1523 V
-1535 DVMAFSHC
+1535 
-1543 RGLKSVTIPASVTK
+1543 K
-1557 IGGRAF
+1557 
-1563 DECRNLKTIIYEG
+1563 
-1576 TKEQWKK
+1576 
-1583 VWIGADNHYLECA
+1583 
-1596 TIQYTGDSGDP
+1596 
-1607 NDENSITTGA
+1607 NDENSITTGT
-1617 ASTSDSKFQAT
+1617 ASTSGSKFQAT

-1643 RSGSDPLNADN
+1643 RSDSAPLNADN

-1667 ELTVPFITAADAEEM
+1667 ELAVPFRTAADAAEM

-1692 APVDPGQPDQPG
+1692 ATVEPGQPDKPNQPDQPDQPG
-1704 GDEPSSGDDGGGA
+1704 GDQPSSGGDDGGG

-1733 VVLMIPVKVEGTVK
+1733 VVLLMPVKVEGTVK

-1776 HFTVKVKRGGYTM
+1776 HFTVKVKRGGYTL
-1789 RVQWTDASGQPVTR
+1789 RVQWTDVSGQPVVR

-1809 PNANLN
+1809 PDANLN